1 MAVYPHAGASFDPL
15 TGSAAETVTGTVFTF
30 PGAEHRDG
38 INPGKISSRYSPRY
52 RISFWFS
59 KSREIGLVR

>member
-1 MAVYPHAGASFDPL
+1 M